1 MTLNDQS
8 RLSATGVVY
17 KNKWGWGRVVAEADV
32 LPVDRRRIELAG
44 EPVAEPV
51 GETAGALAPERI
63 AERGG
68 EPGFGDDVHSRVGD
82 RLRTARERLG
92 IGRAEL
98 SLRTKIN
105 ERHLEALEDS
115 DFTALPARIYAV
127 GFARSY
133 AGAVGLDAAR
143 IAAEVRRE
151 LNERENPPLRQ
162 PNQLHIDD
170 PSKVPSSRIVWLSLA
185 LGALLILV
193 GTVFWRSYF
202 VPAVELP
209 PVREDIEETVPELSP
224 QAQISPTAVSAPVAA
239 DVASG
244 NPARASA
251 AGASEPAPVAPR
263 ATPVVRTIA
272 PSPQTLPAPVPE
284 ALEPAPV
291 GATAREPV

>member
-244 NPARASA
+244 NSARAKA